1 LANRLN
7 TIPNILLDSS
17 GNPNTIFPASITGNE
32 VKIYSMHSSDPD
44 FIQVALQNYEVLS
57 IDPGEG
63 EDGGVGTSTV
73 PPTIYSHSIG
83 IDMPLA
89 LKTKINLM
97 KTIQKE
103 PTTVST

>member
-1 LANRLN
+1 
-7 TIPNILLDSS
+7 
-17 GNPNTIFPASITGNE
+17 
-32 VKIYSMHSSDPD
+32 M
-44 FIQVALQNYEVLS
+44 S

-63 EDGGVGTSTV
+63 EDGGVGMSTV

-97 KTIQKE
+97 KTYQ
-103 PTTVST
+103 TTSKYISMELKLTNSHH